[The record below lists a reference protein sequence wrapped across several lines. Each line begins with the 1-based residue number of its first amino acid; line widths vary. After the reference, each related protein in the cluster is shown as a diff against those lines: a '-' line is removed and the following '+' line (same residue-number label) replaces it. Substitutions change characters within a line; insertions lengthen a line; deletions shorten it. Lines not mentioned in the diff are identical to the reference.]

1 MLSFHT
7 IVNRP
12 SLLLFTPKSTQSST
26 VASPSR
32 PNNEKVIM
40 KVSVIFGSYCGKN
53 EPNLQR
59 PLTFP
64 KLQEACAEVL
74 ERRLSD
80 RGDSDKG
87 MGIVDF
93 QTSFIISYFVG
104 CAPAPKFYETRAKRG
119 FASRCFLEPE
129 DGIIDGI
136 RAMLAASVVWLVI
149 LTMAGL
155 NKSSFSSSRQATCKC
170 HPISGK

>member
-1 MLSFHT
+1 
-7 IVNRP
+7 
-12 SLLLFTPKSTQSST
+12 
-26 VASPSR
+26 
-32 PNNEKVIM
+32 
-40 KVSVIFGSYCGKN
+40 
-53 EPNLQR
+53 
-59 PLTFP
+59 
-64 KLQEACAEVL
+64 VL

-149 LTMAGL
+149 LPVARL
-155 NKSSFSSSRQATCKC
+155 NKSSFSSSRHATCKC
-170 HPISGK
+170 HPISGKQYTKLQWVCLKFLVRVDVFWVLEGHNTH